1 MKEQN
6 YGIGS
11 ITPFTG
17 FWVSSVAAAP
27 TSILFRATHWMM
39 GRNPFRNGEGA
50 IEMSLYNLASCG
62 VKGVVSE
69 AEPDA
74 ALLWWQVR

>member
-1 MKEQN
+1 
-6 YGIGS
+6 
-11 ITPFTG
+11 
-17 FWVSSVAAAP
+17 
-27 TSILFRATHWMM
+27 MM

-50 IEMSLYNLASCG
+50 IEMSLYNLVWCG

-74 ALLWWQVR
+74 ALLHSIINKENSKELL